1 MYQNLHKKDSWI
13 ESREYPSSRIQVV
26 ISVLIFIL
34 AAAAFINF
42 STGDTS
48 ISTTF
53 YAIFASL
60 AFSTIIF
67 PHYLEFSAIS
77 GELVSQ
83 GMAKM
88 KPLNG
93 LSRFMP
99 MLSLA
104 LIFLVLP
111 IMIMLITP
119 TLIWS
124 SITGIITGFAIQRLT
139 FFIFIKNWSRSR
151 HIEVTRYNIRAKN
164 ELGKYVIVEHGLKT
178 KKI

>member
-1 MYQNLHKKDSWI
+1 MSQTFSKKDSWI
-13 ESREYPSSRIQVV
+13 ESREYPESQNQVI

-42 STGDTS
+42 STADTS

-60 AFSTIIF
+60 AFSIIIF

-77 GELVSQ
+77 GELASQ

-88 KPLNG
+88 KPLKG

-151 HIEVTRYNIRAKN
+151 HLEVTRYNIRAKN
-164 ELGKYVIVEHGLKT
+164 ELGKHIVLEHGLKAE
-178 KKI
+178 KI